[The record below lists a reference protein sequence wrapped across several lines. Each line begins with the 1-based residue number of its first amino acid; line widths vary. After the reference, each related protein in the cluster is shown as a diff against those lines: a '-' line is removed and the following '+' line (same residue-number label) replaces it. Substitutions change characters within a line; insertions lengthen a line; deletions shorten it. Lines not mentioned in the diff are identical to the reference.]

1 MNNRPARLRR
11 LGRAA
16 RLRLGAKAFVLCASF
31 LLPLAASPAGGA
43 HAGAEFSARQ
53 TIPPVPDDIRDIYFT
68 GADGKLVPLPFEEAT
83 SSIPFEWDE
92 PAERSR
98 TGYVELKGE
107 HAKTVLDA
115 AARFYVFVLAESNVP
130 PPFIVRLK
138 VKNGARRMTAVVEK
152 DKKWFAPLAE
162 EVVVPRYR
170 VIDKVY
176 MRIPRGLLLPLLYVE
191 LAPRA
196 PLPPGEYA
204 FVGKGLETTSTFR
217 VAGPGVK

>member
-1 MNNRPARLRR
+1 MPARTSRP
-11 LGRAA
+11 GRGA
-16 RLRLGAKAFVLCASF
+16 RHRLGAKAFVLCAPF
-31 LLPLAASPAGGA
+31 LLPLAALPNAGARA
-43 HAGAEFSARQ
+43 HAWASTRQ
-53 TIPPVPDDIRDIYFT
+53 AIPPVPDDIRAIYFT
-68 GADGKLVPLPFEEAT
+68 GADGKLAPLPFEAAT
-83 SSIPFEWDE
+83 SSIPVEWDK

-107 HAKTVLDA
+107 HAKTTLDA

-138 VKNGARRMTAVVEK
+138 VKNGARRMTAVVEEGQR
-152 DKKWFAPLAE
+152 WFAPLAE

-176 MRIPRGLLLPLLYVE
+176 LRIPRGLLLPLFYVE

-217 VAGPGVK
+217 VAGPGAK